1 VTHDD
6 EALWYDYEMEE
17 TAKNLFPFWG
27 CALTLV
33 ATVVAVYLIF

>member
-1 VTHDD
+1 MTHDD
-6 EALWYDYEMEE
+6 EAMWYDYEMEE
-17 TAKNLFPFWG
+17 TAKNLYPVGG